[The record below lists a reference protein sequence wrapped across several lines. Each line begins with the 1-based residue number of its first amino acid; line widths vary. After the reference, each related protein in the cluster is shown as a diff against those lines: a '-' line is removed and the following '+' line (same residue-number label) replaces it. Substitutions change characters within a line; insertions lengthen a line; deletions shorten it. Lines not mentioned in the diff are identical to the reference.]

1 MNAPSRPIRRRER
14 AVPEAEAWAILEA
27 AEWGVLST
35 VGPDG
40 WPYGVPL
47 NHVVVEGRIYAHAA
61 ATGHKLDNLAEE
73 ARASYCAV
81 AEAEVLPA
89 ALSTRYAS
97 AILFGRARLVTDET
111 ERQRALR
118 ALGARLAPGEPGIVE
133 ASLVREGPRTA
144 VLRLDPERITGKRNP
159 GG

>member
-1 MNAPSRPIRRRER
+1 MTQRPLRRRDR
-14 AVPEAEAWAILEA
+14 AVPETEAWDILRA
-27 AEWGVLST
+27 ADWGVLST

-47 NHVVVEGRIYAHAA
+47 NHVVLDGRIYAHAA
-61 ATGHKLDNLAEE
+61 STGHKLENLAAD

-97 AILFGRARLVTDET
+97 AIAFGHVHRVSDEA
-111 ERQRALR
+111 ERRRALEAIAGR
-118 ALGARLAPGEPGIVE
+118 FAPDHPAELAEALARHLAH
-133 ASLVREGPRTA
+133 TA
-144 VLRLDPERITGKRNP
+144 VLRLDPTHLTGKRNP
-159 GG
+159 GTD